1 MQETNKNYP
10 DELQQGFALFNQG
23 KYYEAHEAF
32 ETAWRKTK
40 APDREFYRA
49 LLQISGGFFRLGQ
62 NRPKAAIKFFS
73 HALKWLSLF
82 TDEHLGID
90 VSMLKKDLNVIIDT
104 IDKGELELQKIK
116 ELLHP
121 LDPQESRKS

>member
-10 DELQQGFALFNQG
+10 DELQQGFALFNQE

-62 NRPKAAIKFFS
+62 NRPKAAIKFFC

-82 TDEHLGID
+82 PDEHLGVD

-104 IDKGELELQKIK
+104 IDKGELELQKIN

-121 LDPQESRKS
+121 LDPQEARKS

>member
-1 MQETNKNYP
+1 MQETNRNYP
-10 DELQQGFALFNQG
+10 DELKQGFVLFNQE

-32 ETAWRKTK
+32 EIAWRKTQT
-40 APDREFYRA
+40 PDREFYRA
-49 LLQISGGFFRLGQ
+49 LLQISGGFFRLNQ
-62 NRPKAAIKFFS
+62 NRSKAAKKFFS

-82 TDEHLGID
+82 PDEHLGVD

-121 LDPQESRKS
+121 LDPQEARRS